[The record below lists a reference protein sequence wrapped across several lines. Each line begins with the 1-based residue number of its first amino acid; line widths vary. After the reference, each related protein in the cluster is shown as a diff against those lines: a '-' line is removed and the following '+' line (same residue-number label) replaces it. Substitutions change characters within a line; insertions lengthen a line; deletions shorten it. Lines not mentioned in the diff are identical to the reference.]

1 MAEDYRAK
9 KAAELI
15 EKKRLQ
21 NVARNLEQGRTGP
34 ATLTGSNPIEN
45 IKKTTIPSDII
56 NIDPEIR
63 NKDMFARLDERMGLP
78 KDVIDDV
85 TEGGKLKNA
94 KLLESMIPPKT
105 NGFAS
110 RLANE
115 VSDDI
120 SKVGKAT
127 TEEGGF
133 LKNLKG
139 NKGFGRVLPA
149 LGMGAAGLAALS
161 IGSKA
166 FAGDFGGAGLE
177 AADLATDYVP
187 GVGTAKMALRPSEL
201 GNAELPEDEME
212 ARNVYNS
219 QVRRS
224 KGMDPVN
231 NPSNEMPQLAPEDR
245 VKYEDLKRQF
255 SGLTDRM
262 KPR

>member
-15 EKKRLQ
+15 EKRRLATIAK
-21 NVARNLEQGRTGP
+21 NIEQGRTGIIKGTP
-34 ATLTGSNPIEN
+34 LNDPKMSLSMEDLKNQGKVSNHYNTIKTTPSDTIGINPEVRNKSKFLNLDTKLTGVADS
-45 IKKTTIPSDII
+45 
-56 NIDPEIR
+56 
-63 NKDMFARLDERMGLP
+63 
-78 KDVIDDV
+78 IDDLSDAS
-85 TEGGKLKNA
+85 KIA
-94 KLLESMIPPKT
+94 K
-105 NGFAS
+105 
-110 RLANE
+110 
-115 VSDDI
+115 
-120 SKVGKAT
+120 
-127 TEEGGF
+127 EEGGF

-139 NKGFGRVLPA
+139 NKGFGKVLPA

-161 IGSKA
+161 IGNKA
-166 FAGDFGGAGLE
+166 MAGDFGGAGLE
-177 AADLATDYVP
+177 ATDLATDYIP
-187 GVGTAKMALRPSEL
+187 GVGTAKMALNPSEL